1 MTEDERY
8 DRGLQIRKEVMG
20 AENIERRLASD
31 SEFMRPLHN
40 MISSWA
46 YGEVWAREGLSRS
59 VRSLLVIAM
68 MAATGRPHELR
79 VHLVGALNN
88 GCTQGEIQEV
98 LLQVAV
104 YCGLPASLDAHRI
117 AEEVFRDRA

>member
-20 AENIERRLASD
+20 AANIEQRLASD

-79 VHLVGALNN
+79 AHLMGALNN

-104 YCGLPASLDAHRI
+104 YCGFPASLDAHRI
-117 AEEVFRDRA
+117 AEQVFRDHA